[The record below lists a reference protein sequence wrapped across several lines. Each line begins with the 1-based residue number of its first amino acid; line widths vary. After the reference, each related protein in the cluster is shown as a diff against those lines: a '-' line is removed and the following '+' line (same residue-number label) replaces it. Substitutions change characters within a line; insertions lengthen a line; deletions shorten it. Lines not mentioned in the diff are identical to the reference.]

1 MRKNVSKITTKSNA
15 IRVLSVALLAGLS
28 VIGSNP
34 ASADS
39 TYSILNDALVDATT
53 PRSYTVSQEGETLS
67 RNQDTVAAGDLK
79 ISGVSSE
86 NPSVLDASGSSI
98 FNIANETNLIL
109 KDLDIKNAFTT
120 GSGSVLKI
128 ANKNATAEL
137 FNVRIS
143 NSSSNGDAGVIYNI
157 GNISAITGAFTDNKI
172 VENSS
177 GNDGG
182 AIYNVNGGHIGTIDA
197 TFKNNGINNNNG
209 FGGAI
214 ANEGATIDKI
224 SGRFIDNYVKTVNRT
239 GQGGAI
245 VNENSNSIIGEINAN
260 FSGNFVESTNY
271 NSYGGAICNI
281 GKVSSILGV
290 FNNNY
295 TKSINYAEL
304 GKVGS
309 MGGAIYNQGNIG
321 DIKAYFDGNFADSE
335 KSSAYGGAI
344 ENRATIA
351 DITGDF
357 SNNRVISAQPN
368 NPDDTGIY
376 ASGAAIDNFSDS
388 EIGNISGNFTNNS
401 ASAVGVATGGAI
413 SSWGKIGDIKGVF
426 NGNKVISFDTSAKGG
441 AIYNG
446 GEIGNISASFIN
458 NSVNGA
464 THAAASAIYNYGKI
478 GNIAGDFIQNTTTS
492 NNVINGGVIYN
503 HETIKGING
512 NFANNSSIAGASING
527 SVISNVGTIDSMLGV
542 ISNNYSKAGTFNY
555 GTMLFNNGKIN
566 ELNASFLNN
575 TSVAE
580 TYSAGTIVNYTN
592 GNIGSIKGDFIGNK
606 NCGVSGYAAA
616 AGVYNRSTIGEIK
629 GNFISNSTQS
639 DSANAIAGA
648 IWNQSGS
655 IGSIT
660 GNFVNN
666 SALAKTFVFGG
677 ALDNQG
683 IIDSI
688 SGSFIG
694 NSAKTSS
701 DSQLAFGGAVYSL
714 HTDLNFVADNTTN
727 IFSGNYTEDSRGKL
741 NNAIFV
747 RTNKIASST
756 GEETFYNPTVTFNA
770 KNNGQFVIDD
780 TIDGGE
786 INSDYTEVKRNHQ
799 YNIKL
804 AGDKSGKITINNN
817 IYNANI
823 SQLSVTSFVNDAS
836 QLNYGNSLAMS
847 SGVMN
852 INHLGLSSLN
862 LKSFS
867 NSGTI
872 NLNSVDINPA
882 TETMGRITA
891 DNYGTHSGI
900 INVNELNVLSD
911 PKPDKLQTNVL
922 FADSAFANT
931 VKYNGTKEYVGKIY
945 KYSVGYSP
953 NSGEFQFVRG
963 GGSSGGA
970 SAFNPSILNT
980 SVNSQA
986 GTNATVNET
995 FKYVF
1000 EHADAFTQLPS
1011 VERFAKINENKYALS
1026 TDFNSNLP
1034 SISSEFNN
1042 KAGWFRPYVTF
1053 EKMNLRNAS
1062 AVNATTYGSLV
1073 GFDSDFQTLKH
1084 GWTGVTTGYIGYT
1097 GSQLRYSGS
1106 DTTMNGGLLGL
1117 TQTFYK
1123 GNFWTA
1129 LTATT
1134 GASAAQSTTMY
1145 GKEDFTTL
1153 FAGIGSK
1160 TGYNFEFKEGKYIVQ
1175 PIWFMSYTMGKTF
1188 DYTNAAGVRI
1198 DSSPMHSIM
1207 LNPSVRFITNTRS
1220 GWQPYASVGMV
1231 WNAMSESNVKADGIR
1246 LPETS
1251 IKPYV
1256 EYGVG
1261 LQKRYKDDFIAFGQ
1275 AMVRNGGRNGI
1286 SLTAGFRWAIG
1297 KNKSNNSIEK
1307 VQKSNDKTVSMKKFL
1322 PPAVSVKLGL
1332 QDSSSRVQGERKVI
1346 KQLSETQR
1354 AKITKQYQNTT
1365 KTTYIGE
1372 LRLL

>member
-1 MRKNVSKITTKSNA
+1 MRKNVSKTTTKCNA
-15 IRVLSVALLAGLS
+15 IKVLSVALLAGLS

-39 TYSILNDALVDATT
+39 TYSTLNDALVDATT

-67 RNQDTVAAGDLK
+67 QNQDTVAAGDLK
-79 ISGVSSE
+79 IAGVSSE
-86 NPSVLDASGSSI
+86 TPSVLDASGSSI

-120 GSGSVLKI
+120 GSGSVLKVT
-128 ANKNATAEL
+128 NKNATAEL
-137 FNVRIS
+137 LNVRIS
-143 NSSSNGDAGVIYNI
+143 NSSSNGDGGVIYNI
-157 GNISAITGAFTDNKI
+157 GNISAITGYFTDNKI

-197 TFKNNGINNNNG
+197 IFKNNGINNNNG
-209 FGGAI
+209 YGGAI

-224 SGRFIDNYVKTVNRT
+224 SGQFIDNYVKTVNPT
-239 GQGGAI
+239 GMGGAI
-245 VNENSNSIIGEINAN
+245 VNRNSNSIIGEINAN
-260 FSGNFVESTNY
+260 FSGNFVESTNSS
-271 NSYGGAICNI
+271 SYGGAISNM
-281 GKVSSILGV
+281 GKISSVSGV

-295 TKSINYAEL
+295 TKSINYA
-304 GKVGS
+304 GQVGS
-309 MGGAIYNQGNIG
+309 FGGAIYNEGNIG
-321 DIKAYFDGNFADSE
+321 DIKANFDGNFADSE
-335 KSSAYGGAI
+335 KSGAYGGAI
-344 ENRATIA
+344 YNKNRATIGN
-351 DITGDF
+351 IWGDF
-357 SNNRVISAQPN
+357 SNNRVISTKPYNPN
-368 NPDDTGIY
+368 YGIVS
-376 ASGAAIDNFSDS
+376 ASGAAISNLTGS

-401 ASAVGVATGGAI
+401 ASAVGTAYGGVI
-413 SSWGKIGDIKGVF
+413 HSVGKIGDIKGVF
-426 NGNKVISFDTSAKGG
+426 NGNKVISSSDQAAGG
-441 AIYNG
+441 AIANG
-446 GEIGNISASFIN
+446 NSGEMGNISATFMN
-458 NSVNGA
+458 NYIKGGKW
-464 THAAASAIYNYGKI
+464 TGGSAIYNYHGKI
-478 GNIAGDFIQNTTTS
+478 GNVAGDFIQNAAES
-492 NNVINGGVIYN
+492 SAGINGGVISN
-503 HETIKGING
+503 QGTMAVIKG
-512 NFANNSSIAGASING
+512 NFSNNSSLAASWLNG
-527 SVISNVGTIDSMLGV
+527 SVISNTSNSAIIEQISGV
-542 ISNNYSKAGTFNY
+542 IANNYSKAGTYNY
-555 GTMLFNNGKIN
+555 GTMLFNKGKIN

-575 TSVAE
+575 TGVAE
-580 TYSAGTIVNYTN
+580 TYSAGTVANYTN

-606 NCGVSGYAAA
+606 NCGVSSFAAA
-616 AGVYNRSTIGEIK
+616 AGVQNRATIGEIK
-629 GNFISNSTQS
+629 
-639 DSANAIAGA
+639 
-648 IWNQSGS
+648 
-655 IGSIT
+655 

-666 SALAKTFVFGG
+666 SALAKTFAQGG
-677 ALDNQG
+677 ALYNQG
-683 IIDSI
+683 TIGSI

-694 NSAKTSS
+694 NGAKTSS
-701 DSQLAFGGAVYSL
+701 DSQLAFGGAVYSD
-714 HTDLNFVADNTTN
+714 HTDLNFAADNTTN

-747 RTNKIASST
+747 RTNEINSST
-756 GEETFYNPTVTFNA
+756 GEETFYNPTVTFDA

-804 AGDKSGKITINNN
+804 TGDKSGKITLNNN

-836 QLNYGNSLAMS
+836 HLNYGNSLTMS

-953 NSGEFQFVRG
+953 SSGEFQFVRG
-963 GGSSGGA
+963 GGSSGGT

-1231 WNAMSESNVKADGIR
+1231 WNAMSNESNVKADGIR

-1297 KNKSNNSIEK
+1297 KNKSNNPIEK

-1322 PPAVSVKLGL
+1322 PPAVSFKLGL

>member
-1 MRKNVSKITTKSNA
+1 MRKNVSKTTTKCNA
-15 IRVLSVALLAGLS
+15 IKVLSVALLAGLS
-28 VIGSNP
+28 VIGSSP

-39 TYSILNDALVDATT
+39 TYSTLNDALVDATT

-67 RNQDTVAAGDLK
+67 QNQDTVAAGDLK

-86 NPSVLDASGSSI
+86 TPSVLDASGKSI

-120 GSGSVLKI
+120 GSGSVLKVT
-128 ANKNATAEL
+128 NKNATAEL
-137 FNVRIS
+137 LNVRIS

-157 GNISAITGAFTDNKI
+157 GNISAITGHFTDNKI

-197 TFKNNGINNNNG
+197 TFKNNGINNNSG
-209 FGGAI
+209 YGGAI

-224 SGRFIDNYVKTVNRT
+224 SGQFIDNYVKTVNST
-239 GQGGAI
+239 GMGGAI
-245 VNENSNSIIGEINAN
+245 VNRNSNSIIGEINAN

-271 NSYGGAICNI
+271 DSNGGAISNW
-281 GKVSSILGV
+281 GKISSVSGV

-295 TKSINYAEL
+295 TKSINYADDT
-304 GKVGS
+304 GQIAS
-309 MGGAIYNQGNIG
+309 AGGAIHNRGNIG
-321 DIKAYFDGNFADSE
+321 DIKANFDGNFADSG
-335 KSSAYGGAI
+335 KALAYGGAI
-344 ENRATIA
+344 YNKGNIGEIW
-351 DITGDF
+351 GDF
-357 SNNRVISAQPN
+357 SNNRVISTK
-368 NPDDTGIY
+368 NPDRYVD
-376 ASGAAIDNFSDS
+376 ACGAAIYNHNHS
-388 EIGNISGNFTNNS
+388 EIGNISGNFINNS
-401 ASAVGVATGGAI
+401 ASAVGSAYGGVIA
-413 SSWGKIGDIKGVF
+413 SWGKIGDIKGVF
-426 NGNKVISFDTSAKGG
+426 NGNKVISSSNNATGG
-441 AIYNG
+441 AISNS
-446 GEIGNISASFIN
+446 GEMGNISATFMN
-458 NSVNGA
+458 NSIKGGSA
-464 THAAASAIYNYGKI
+464 GGSAICNSGKI
-478 GNIAGDFIQNTTTS
+478 GN
-492 NNVINGGVIYN
+492 
-503 HETIKGING
+503 
-512 NFANNSSIAGASING
+512 
-527 SVISNVGTIDSMLGV
+527 
-542 ISNNYSKAGTFNY
+542 
-555 GTMLFNNGKIN
+555 
-566 ELNASFLNN
+566 
-575 TSVAE
+575 VA
-580 TYSAGTIVNYTN
+580 
-592 GNIGSIKGDFIGNK
+592 
-606 NCGVSGYAAA
+606 
-616 AGVYNRSTIGEIK
+616 
-629 GNFISNSTQS
+629 
-639 DSANAIAGA
+639 
-648 IWNQSGS
+648 
-655 IGSIT
+655 

-666 SALAKTFVFGG
+666 SALAKTFALGG
-677 ALDNQG
+677 ALVNRG
-683 IIDSI
+683 TIGSI

-701 DSQLAFGGAVYSL
+701 DSQLAFGGAVYSN
-714 HTDLNFVADNTTN
+714 HTDLNFAADNTTN

-804 AGDKSGKITINNN
+804 TGDKSGKITLNNN

-836 QLNYGNSLAMS
+836 HLNYGNSLTMS

-882 TETMGRITA
+882 TETMGKITA
-891 DNYGTHSGI
+891 DSYGSQTGT
-900 INVNELNVLSD
+900 INVNGLNVLAD
-911 PKPDKLQTNVL
+911 PNPDKLQTNVL

-1011 VERFAKINENKYALS
+1011 MERFAKINENKYALS

-1097 GSQLRYSGS
+1097 GSQLRYSGA

-1220 GWQPYASVGMV
+1220 GWQPFASVGMV

-1297 KNKSNNSIEK
+1297 KNKSNNPIEK

-1322 PPAVSVKLGL
+1322 PPTVSIKVG
-1332 QDSSSRVQGERKVI
+1332 DSKVSHTTDGRKIV
-1346 KQLSETQR
+1346 KQLSQAQR
-1354 AKITKQYQNTT
+1354 EKLAKQYQNTT
-1365 KTTYIGE
+1365 RTTSIGDMKK
-1372 LRLL
+1372 L

>member
-1 MRKNVSKITTKSNA
+1 MRKNVSKTTTKCNA
-15 IRVLSVALLAGLS
+15 IKVLSVALLAGLS

-39 TYSILNDALVDATT
+39 TYSTLNDALVDATT

-67 RNQDTVAAGDLK
+67 QNQDTVAAGDLK

-86 NPSVLDASGSSI
+86 NPSVLDASGKSI

-120 GSGSVLKI
+120 GSGSVLKVT
-128 ANKNATAEL
+128 NKNATAEL
-137 FNVRIS
+137 LNVRIS

-157 GNISAITGAFTDNKI
+157 GNISAITGYFTDNKI

-197 TFKNNGINNNNG
+197 TFKNNGINNNSG
-209 FGGAI
+209 YGGAI

-224 SGRFIDNYVKTVNRT
+224 SGQFIDNYVKTVNST
-239 GQGGAI
+239 GMGGAI
-245 VNENSNSIIGEINAN
+245 VNRNSNSIIGEINAN
-260 FSGNFVESTNY
+260 FSENFVESTNLD
-271 NSYGGAICNI
+271 SLGGAISNW
-281 GKVSSILGV
+281 GKISSVSGV

-295 TKSINYAEL
+295 TKSINYADDT
-304 GKVGS
+304 GQIAS
-309 MGGAIYNQGNIG
+309 AGGAIHNRGNIG
-321 DIKAYFDGNFADSE
+321 DIKANFDGNFADSG
-335 KSSAYGGAI
+335 KALAYGGAI
-344 ENRATIA
+344 YNKGNIGEIW
-351 DITGDF
+351 GDF
-357 SNNRVISAQPN
+357 SNNRVISTK
-368 NPDDTGIY
+368 NPDRYVD
-376 ASGAAIDNFSDS
+376 ACGAAIYNHNHS
-388 EIGNISGNFTNNS
+388 EIGNISGNFINNS
-401 ASAVGVATGGAI
+401 ASAVGSAYGGVIA
-413 SSWGKIGDIKGVF
+413 SWGKIGDIKGVF
-426 NGNKVISFDTSAKGG
+426 NGNKVISSSNNATGG
-441 AIYNG
+441 AISNS
-446 GEIGNISASFIN
+446 GEMGNISATFMN
-458 NSVNGA
+458 NSIKGGSA
-464 THAAASAIYNYGKI
+464 GGSAIYNSGKI
-478 GNIAGDFIQNTTTS
+478 GN
-492 NNVINGGVIYN
+492 
-503 HETIKGING
+503 
-512 NFANNSSIAGASING
+512 
-527 SVISNVGTIDSMLGV
+527 
-542 ISNNYSKAGTFNY
+542 
-555 GTMLFNNGKIN
+555 
-566 ELNASFLNN
+566 
-575 TSVAE
+575 VA
-580 TYSAGTIVNYTN
+580 
-592 GNIGSIKGDFIGNK
+592 
-606 NCGVSGYAAA
+606 
-616 AGVYNRSTIGEIK
+616 
-629 GNFISNSTQS
+629 
-639 DSANAIAGA
+639 
-648 IWNQSGS
+648 
-655 IGSIT
+655 

-666 SALAKTFVFGG
+666 SALAKTFALGG
-677 ALDNQG
+677 ALVNRG
-683 IIDSI
+683 TIGSI

-701 DSQLAFGGAVYSL
+701 DSQLAFGGAVYSN
-714 HTDLNFVADNTTN
+714 HTDLNFAADNTTN

-747 RTNKIASST
+747 RTNKINSST

-804 AGDKSGKITINNN
+804 TGDKSGKITLNNN

-852 INHLGLSSLN
+852 INHLGLSPLN
-862 LKSFS
+862 LKNFS

-891 DNYGTHSGI
+891 DSYGSQTGT
-900 INVNELNVLSD
+900 INVNGLNVLAD
-911 PKPDKLQTNVL
+911 PNPDKLQTNVL

-953 NSGEFQFVRG
+953 SSGEFQFVRG

-1011 VERFAKINENKYALS
+1011 MERFAKINENKYALS

-1297 KNKSNNSIEK
+1297 KNKSNNPIEK

-1322 PPAVSVKLGL
+1322 PPAVSFKLGL